1 MQYIV
6 SKKYTKGA
14 VTVENILE
22 MNGFEAIEAK
32 IDQLKEGEHM
42 EKTLKAQ
49 NETFII
55 TIDEEKS
62 SKLTL
67 IFNKA
72 QDKIAQA
79 LLHKEVEKD
88 ILKAKESFDH
98 GIFMG

>member
-1 MQYIV
+1 
-6 SKKYTKGA
+6 
-14 VTVENILE
+14 
-22 MNGFEAIEAK
+22 
-32 IDQLKEGEHM
+32 
-42 EKTLKAQ
+42 
-49 NETFII
+49 
-55 TIDEEKS
+55 
-62 SKLTL
+62 L